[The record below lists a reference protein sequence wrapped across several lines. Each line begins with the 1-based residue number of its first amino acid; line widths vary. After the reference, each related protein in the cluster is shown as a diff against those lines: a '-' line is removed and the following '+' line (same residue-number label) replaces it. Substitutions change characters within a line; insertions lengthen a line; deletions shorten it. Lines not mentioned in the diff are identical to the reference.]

1 MSEIYGTFSTAYVE
15 AMRLRLSALE
25 PENKGLAAR
34 VAELEAQNAQLQSEL
49 DHTKARAKE
58 LEAETLRLEDF
69 AKHRGRLMTQAIDQS
84 RELEARVA
92 ELEALVREAEESNA
106 NALARLSA
114 AEATIELRRIE
125 NEAVRHQ
132 VWHAENV
139 CDAME
144 KRVFDT
150 EARCKRLEEAL
161 KECDR
166 GFTKNCPDEWSINGA
181 SWKAVREALGELNP
195 WEKSTP

>member
-25 PENKGLAAR
+25 AENKGLAAH
-34 VAELEAQNAQLQSEL
+34 VAELV
-49 DHTKARAKE
+49 
-58 LEAETLRLEDF
+58 AENKTLRDRFSDADTERNAAQAALKAAF
-69 AKHRGRLMTQAIDQS
+69 ARVE
-84 RELEARVA
+84 ELEARTH
-92 ELEALVREAEESNA
+92 EAEESNA

-114 AEATIELRRIE
+114 AEARIELRRIE
-125 NEAVRHQ
+125 NEAARHQ

-150 EARCKRLEEAL
+150 EARCKRMQEIGDMIVDEYMVEKAEKDAWEQAKEA
-161 KECDR
+161 R
-166 GFTKNCPDEWSINGA
+166 P
-181 SWKAVREALGELNP
+181 
-195 WEKSTP
+195 